1 MRGRKDVVWIL
12 VGAIVGTVS
21 LAQGQ
26 TQVVPVIVASEP
38 YNSDV
43 MNRADRH
50 GLLRKDD
57 VTNTSLR
64 VRKPGKSQVE
74 PQCGSGGRGAIAET
88 SVDSPKAICMRVAES
103 ASLDLDQAMRWIG
116 RRTTLQ
122 GTEQGADA
130 LWFSPEPFG
139 ILPGTA
145 NSAIGSDYGV
155 SAGTRTAINMDW
167 IPGFNAQPVTP
178 TPPPTPGG
186 VPGPGVLGEAP
197 PEPIRQLVPVW
208 RVVPLLSVSE
218 RYDSNVFFAPKSS
231 LVGLNA
237 KPEDFVTTVNPQLA
251 VVHSGRLMQGMLL
264 GGTTSEVYIQNPD
277 LNYTGYNGQVSMELA
292 QAVQRML
299 PRARSLMVSD
309 SILYTPQ
316 LPAFF
321 QGGANFI
328 GLGVPGQTSNIFGT
342 GIQAFRINTFS
353 NQGSVQ
359 GSYGLSP
366 TTDFGVG
373 YTHSILNFSG
383 TFLGAG
389 SQNQVFNTTRQT
401 INAGPRIQLSP
412 RDALNLLYTYTKT
425 DQPGFGTYNTH
436 TAVANWIRAIS
447 PALSSTITGGGT
459 VFEELRQVSTNTIVV
474 QSGTVFPNAGASLVW
489 SGGGAMAGRQFGGPS
504 LQGMAPGSGVS
515 RSMMSVMSVPLTG
528 GAFLPSGSTTVAL
541 TYSVGAFPSFLLS
554 AGPILSQTVWIQA
567 SRGLTDSLGI
577 TGGVNYGRSAAAGQ
591 TGNFSFVSFS
601 TNLALNYLITPT
613 LRASLIHTFGNYKR
627 TSGGINDEFDRQT
640 AMFNLTYIL
649 GDNFLG
655 LGALTAVMRPDSG
668 GLEKR

>member
-1 MRGRKDVVWIL
+1 MSLWCHDRLMRGRKDVVWIL

-299 PRARSLMVSD
+299 PRARSLVVSD
-309 SILYTPQ
+309 SLLYTPQ

-321 QGGANFI
+321 QGGPNFI
-328 GLGVPGQTSNIFGT
+328 GIGVPSQTSNIFGT

-373 YTHSILNFSG
+373 YTHRSEEHTSELQSPYD
-383 TFLGAG
+383 L
-389 SQNQVFNTTRQT
+389 VCRLLLEKKK
-401 INAGPRIQLSP
+401 QLKQH
-412 RDALNLLYTYTKT
+412 AAAVLLLPF
-425 DQPGFGTYNTH
+425 DQKPEVDGR
-436 TAVANWIRAIS
+436 AVAAGLDR
-447 PALSSTITGGGT
+447 L
-459 VFEELRQVSTNTIVV
+459 EETEHLPLVV
-474 QSGTVFPNAGASLVW
+474 
-489 SGGGAMAGRQFGGPS
+489 GGAAGEQLAIAHRRLDRRRGP
-504 LQGMAPGSGVS
+504 LVQ
-515 RSMMSVMSVPLTG
+515 R
-528 GAFLPSGSTTVAL
+528 
-541 TYSVGAFPSFLLS
+541 VGRLDVIMP
-554 AGPILSQTVWIQA
+554 V
-567 SRGLTDSLGI
+567 
-577 TGGVNYGRSAAAGQ
+577 
-591 TGNFSFVSFS
+591 
-601 TNLALNYLITPT
+601 
-613 LRASLIHTFGNYKR
+613 
-627 TSGGINDEFDRQT
+627 DEQR
-640 AMFNLTYIL
+640 
-649 GDNFLG
+649 
-655 LGALTAVMRPDSG
+655 RC
-668 GLEKR
+668 